1 MLLAPVQSSAEGIR
15 ADLRVDAPVARVFAH
30 VSDLHNMETWWPE
43 HPVYRRLLGDG
54 GPGTLYAWI
63 YVARGVPVPGLSRV
77 LTRDPSSRFEYHA
90 GPPIVG
96 FRIGYH
102 FTAEERATR
111 VAFWFLSPAGRFKAF
126 GEHLVPEIT
135 RALDRLAAHLATG

>member
-1 MLLAPVQSSAEGIR
+1 
-15 ADLRVDAPVARVFAH
+15 
-30 VSDLHNMETWWPE
+30 METWWPE
-43 HPVYRRLLGDG
+43 HPVYRRLHGDG
-54 GPGTLYAWI
+54 GPGTRYAWI
-63 YVARGVPVPGLSRV
+63 YVARGVPVPGFSRV

-102 FTAEERATR
+102 LTAEDRATR
-111 VAFWFLSPAGRFKAF
+111 VAFWFLSPFGRAKAF

-135 RALDRLAAHLATG
+135 RALDRLAAQLATGGGAS